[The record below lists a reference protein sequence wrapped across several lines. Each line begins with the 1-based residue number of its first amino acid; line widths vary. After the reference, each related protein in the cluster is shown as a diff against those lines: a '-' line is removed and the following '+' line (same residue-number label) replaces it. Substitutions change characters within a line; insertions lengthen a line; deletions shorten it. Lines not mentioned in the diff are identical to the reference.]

1 MMKTKRIFTGV
12 AAAALVLTLGAVSFS
27 AAETVK
33 GRFFTDPDGDGIC
46 DFSGRGCTFAD
57 EDGDGICDFY
67 NEQIGSGA
75 NQGQNFADDNNDG
88 ICDNYSQNRCG
99 GFGRGCGNGG
109 YGRRGRCGR

>member
-1 MMKTKRIFTGV
+1 MMKTKKIFTGV

-33 GRFFTDPDGDGIC
+33 GRFFTDLDGDGIC
-46 DFSGRGCTFAD
+46 DFSGRGCAFAD
-57 EDGDGICDFY
+57 EDNDGICDFY

-75 NQGQNFADDNNDG
+75 NQGQNFADDNNDD

>member
-1 MMKTKRIFTGV
+1 MMKTKKIFTGV

-33 GRFFTDPDGDGIC
+33 GRFFTDLDGDGVC
-46 DFSGRGCTFAD
+46 DFSGRGCAFAD

-67 NEQIGSGA
+67 NGQIGSGA